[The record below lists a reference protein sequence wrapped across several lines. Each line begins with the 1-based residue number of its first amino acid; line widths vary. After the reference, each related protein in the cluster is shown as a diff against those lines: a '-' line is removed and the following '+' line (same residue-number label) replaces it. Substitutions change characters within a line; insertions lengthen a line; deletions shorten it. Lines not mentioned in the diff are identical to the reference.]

1 MTCLPKLEN
10 LEGSAE
16 GGSVRGTVEM
26 VIDTP
31 KFLVANYCIHSSLFR
46 PAKPRSRAFD

>member
-31 KFLVANYCIHSSLFR
+31 KFLVAN
-46 PAKPRSRAFD
+46 